1 MKGTRGR
8 FLLEERLGRGSNL
21 VDAEGNCSQAVE
33 KHFSL
38 YLLMTS
44 GESGV
49 SLVMSRLV
57 KSCLDKCGWPEVT
70 VGRAFDSVLTS
81 SWTVMVLENR

>member
-1 MKGTRGR
+1 MQRGT
-8 FLLEERLGRGSNL
+8 EAKPWKSTL
-21 VDAEGNCSQAVE
+21 V
-33 KHFSL
+33 